1 MSQSSTNPSD
11 LYISDDITIDLDYTG
26 STDSMIYTTTGTS
39 YANTI
44 TAGAG
49 GFNGTY
55 SISSGINYGN
65 PGLKVTGDADFEGD
79 VTIKGKSLVK
89 TLEAIEQRLS
99 ILTPDPAK
107 LEKYAALREAYEHYK
122 MLEGLIGDE

>member
-1 MSQSSTNPSD
+1 
-11 LYISDDITIDLDYTG
+11 
-26 STDSMIYTTTGTS
+26 MIYTTSGTS

-44 TAGAG
+44 TAGMG

-89 TLEAIEQRLS
+89 TLEAIERRLA
-99 ILTPDPAK
+99 ILSPDPAK

>member
-1 MSQSSTNPSD
+1 MSQSSNNPSD

-26 STDSMIYTTTGTS
+26 SNDSMIYTTTGTS

-44 TAGAG
+44 TAGMG

-55 SISSGINYGN
+55 TISGVDYSN

-89 TLEAIEQRLS
+89 TLEAIEQRLA
-99 ILTPDPAK
+99 ILSPDPAK

>member
-1 MSQSSTNPSD
+1 MSQSSNNPSD

-44 TAGAG
+44 TAGMG

-55 SISSGINYGN
+55 TISGVDYSN

-89 TLEAIEQRLS
+89 TLEAIERRLA
-99 ILTPDPAK
+99 ILSPDPAK